1 MITEY
6 IAKAMA
12 RAEVKQLEDGTYFA
26 SVPGLQG
33 PWGNGSTKEECLG
46 ELREVL
52 EEWLV
57 ASLRDD
63 DELPEIEGVS
73 LNFGGKRWSGQ
84 LRAASSSKN

>member
-6 IAKAMA
+6 IDKALT
-12 RAEVKQLEDGTYFA
+12 RVKVKRLEDGTYFA
-26 SVPGLQG
+26 SVPELRG
-33 PWGNGSTKEECLG
+33 PWANGTTKDECLT

-57 ASLRDD
+57 VSLRDD
-63 DELPEIEGVS
+63 DELPEFGSVS